1 MSAGDVSELKRTLTS
16 LERQVDSKITH
27 YAAYADSL
35 ESGSG
40 ASGVS
45 SAEAASGWDTDDEV
59 NSSGHMRSEI
69 ERLLDQLR
77 ELNRALA
84 ADKAGVAHSV
94 TQQHW
99 GRLNTY
105 TQDFQRVRARVADVL
120 NSQQLLRGHNARSG
134 KRGGAGAHSGE
145 LQALMDEQDAARG
158 AHRAADRVLA
168 QAAAAHADL
177 EAQNQ
182 RVASVSSRL
191 VNIARS
197 VPGLNS
203 LMTRIR
209 GRRERDRYVMA
220 ACIGTCITLIL
231 LYEIV
236 L

>member
-1 MSAGDVSELKRTLTS
+1 MSAGDASELKRTLTS

-35 ESGSG
+35 EAGG
-40 ASGVS
+40 ASGGS
-45 SAEAASGWDTDDEV
+45 GGAEAASGWDTDDEV

-99 GRLNTY
+99 GRLHTY
-105 TQDFQRVRARVADVL
+105 TQDFHRVRARVADVL

-134 KRGGAGAHSGE
+134 KRGGAHSGE

-182 RVASVSSRL
+182 RVASVGSRL